1 MTRGNLTTDR
11 RRTDMKRILGAL
23 AATAVVLAGGVALA
37 ADSTGTGA
45 TSTSGAAVRKFQK
58 DTFAL
63 RDELAAKRADLQDEY
78 DKAEPNT
85 ARIAALEKDI
95 VDLQARIGAAAQRS
109 GVRGP
114 RHGRG
119 MGYGGMGYGGGPGSC
134 GCGW

>member
-1 MTRGNLTTDR
+1 
-11 RRTDMKRILGAL
+11 MKRIVGTLL
-23 AATAVVLAGGVALA
+23 AVAVVLAGGVALA
-37 ADSTGTGA
+37 ADAPAAGA
-45 TSTSGAAVRKFQK
+45 TPSSGAAVRKFQK

-78 DKAEPNT
+78 DQPQPNT

-95 VDLQARIGAAAQRS
+95 VDLQARIGAAAQRN
-109 GVRGP
+109 GLRGP

-119 MGYGGMGYGGGPGSC
+119 MGYGRMGYGGGPGSC

>member
-1 MTRGNLTTDR
+1 MTRGNLTTDG
-11 RRTDMKRILGAL
+11 RRTEMKKILGAL
-23 AATAVVLAGGVALA
+23 LATAVVLAGGVALA
-37 ADSTGTGA
+37 TDATGTGA
-45 TSTSGAAVRKFQK
+45 ASTSGTAVRKFQK

-78 DKAEPNT
+78 NQPQPNT

-95 VDLQARIGAAAQRS
+95 VDLQAKIGAAAQRS
-109 GVRGP
+109 GLGGP

-119 MGYGGMGYGGGPGSC
+119 MGYGGRGHGGGPGYC